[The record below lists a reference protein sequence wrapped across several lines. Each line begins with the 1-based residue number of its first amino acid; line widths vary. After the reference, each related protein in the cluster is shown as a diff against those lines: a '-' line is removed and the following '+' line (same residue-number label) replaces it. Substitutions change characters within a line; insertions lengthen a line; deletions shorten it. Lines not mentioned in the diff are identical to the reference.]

1 MIRDYFILA
10 VRNLQK
16 RKLRSWLTMLG
27 IFISIATIFLLVSLS
42 LGLQGAVQEQFRLL
56 GTDKIFVQPGTGF
69 LGPPGSVGGTIL
81 TEDDA
86 RVVEKVS
93 GVKRVVEMVAGN
105 AKVEYNDEIRYFPIY
120 GVSIDSMDLYFES
133 SAIKIDEGTS
143 LNREGSKKVLL
154 GYDFKYNKL
163 FEKPVTAGSKI
174 NINGVNFK
182 VGGIMS
188 QIGNPSDDQNII
200 MDLVD
205 FRNLVNSTGKRV
217 DIILVQVESGADV
230 KEVSE
235 RINKKLINY
244 RHVDEKT
251 KDFMISTPEELLQSF
266 QTILNIITI
275 FLAGIAGISLVVG
288 AIGIANTMYTS
299 VLERTREI
307 GVMKAIGAR
316 NSDVMWIFLIESGL
330 LGMTGAIIGV
340 LLGILGSKLVEFI
353 AINYIHT
360 TLLRAAIPVYLI
372 VGCLAFGFLVG
383 AISGTLPAIRAS
395 RTNVVDALR
404 YE

>member
-1 MIRDYFILA
+1 
-10 VRNLQK
+10 
-16 RKLRSWLTMLG
+16 MLG